1 MKKVFLIVSILIVGA
16 IGALGY
22 FVSWKFLLLG
32 LLVGPF
38 ILIGLYDMF
47 QSTHAIMRNFP
58 LVGRSRY
65 VAEWL
70 RPKVYQYFVES
81 DTEGAP
87 IPRIYRSIAYQRAKK
102 VLDTAPFGTQ
112 MSVYGE
118 GYEWMSHSIVAL
130 DAHELNKDPR
140 VDIGGSDCKQPY
152 NASILNI
159 GAMSYG
165 SLSKNAIA
173 ALNGGAAIGNFG
185 HNTGEG
191 GISPFHTQFS
201 GDLIYQI
208 GTGYFGARAEDGNF
222 DGEAFKIRATLPSVK
237 MIEIKLSQGAKPGH
251 GGILP
256 AKKATPE
263 IAKIRNI
270 EPYKDVISPP
280 YHKAFNTPIGL
291 CQFIKQCRDLSG
303 GKPVGFK
310 LCVGKKSEFIA
321 ICKAMLESGIKP
333 DFIAVDGGEG
343 GTGAAPLEFSNS
355 VGAPYRDGLSF
366 VYNTLVG
373 FNLKKDI
380 TLIASGKI
388 FTGFHIFRA
397 FALGADA
404 CYSARGMMMAL
415 GCIQALECNKNSC
428 PVGVATQE
436 PGLVKGLVVSDKKQ
450 RVANFH
456 EETVESF
463 VELMA
468 AAGLHHQD
476 QINRTHIYRR
486 VDTIKSKSYDQI
498 YPYLPEG
505 CLLDPES
512 IPRGWK
518 RDVAL
523 ARSDSFQ
530 PAFQEVFIEED

>member
-1 MKKVFLIVSILIVGA
+1 MKKIFLFGSILVVGA
-16 IGALGY
+16 IGALG
-22 FVSWKFLLLG
+22 FLVSWKFWLLG
-32 LLVGPF
+32 ILVIPVV
-38 ILIGLYDMF
+38 LMGLYDMF

-58 LVGRSRY
+58 LVGRTRY
-65 VAEWL
+65 IAEWL

-118 GYEWMSHSIVAL
+118 GYEWMSHSIAAL
-130 DAHELNKDPR
+130 DSHELNADPR
-140 VDIGGSDCKQPY
+140 VDIGGPDCKQVY
-152 NASILNI
+152 SASILNI

-173 ALNGGAAIGNFG
+173 SLNGGASIGRFA

-191 GISPFHTQFS
+191 GVSPFHTQFS

-208 GTGYFGARAEDGNF
+208 GTGYFGARGSDGNF
-222 DGEAFKIRATLPSVK
+222 DDDAFKIRATLPSVK

-280 YHKAFNTPIGL
+280 YHKAFNTPVGL
-291 CQFIKQCRDLSG
+291 CQFIKRCRDLSE

-321 ICKAMLESGIKP
+321 ICKAMIETGIKP

-380 TLIASGKI
+380 QLIASGKI

-456 EETVESF
+456 QETVESF

-505 CLLDPES
+505 CLLEPGS
-512 IPRGWK
+512 VPRGWK

-523 ARSDSFQ
+523 ARSDTFQ

>member
-1 MKKVFLIVSILIVGA
+1 MKKLFVIGAILVLAGIVALSFFVSKHFLWSLIVVGPIV
-16 IGALGY
+16 
-22 FVSWKFLLLG
+22 LLG
-32 LLVGPF
+32 L
-38 ILIGLYDMF
+38 YDIT

-58 LVGRSRY
+58 VVGRSRY
-65 VAEWL
+65 IAEWL

-118 GYEWMSHSIVAL
+118 GYEWMSHSIAAL
-130 DAHELNKDPR
+130 DAHELNHDPR
-140 VDIGGSDCKQPY
+140 VSIGGPDCTQPY
-152 NASILNI
+152 EASILNI

-165 SLSKNAIA
+165 SLSKNAIS
-173 ALNGGAAIGNFG
+173 ALNGGASIGSFA

-191 GISPFHTQFS
+191 GVSPFHTEFQ

-208 GTGYFGARAEDGNF
+208 GTGYFGARGKDGNF
-222 DGEAFKIRATLPSVK
+222 DDDAFTDRATLPSVK
-237 MIEIKLSQGAKPGH
+237 MIEVKLSQGAKPGH

-280 YHKAFNTPIGL
+280 YHKAFNTPESL
-291 CQFIKQCRDLSG
+291 CHFIKRCRDLSG

-310 LCVGKKSEFIA
+310 LCIGKKSEFLA
-321 ICKAMLESGIKP
+321 ICKAMISTGIKP
-333 DFIAVDGGEG
+333 DFIAIDGGEG

-366 VYNTLVG
+366 AYNALVG
-373 FNLKKDI
+373 YGLKKDI
-380 TLIASGKI
+380 QLIASGKI

-428 PVGVATQE
+428 PVGVATQD
-436 PGLVKGLVVSDKKQ
+436 PSLVKGLVVSDKKQ

-456 EETVESF
+456 RETVESF

-476 QINRTHIYRR
+476 QINRSHIYRR
-486 VDTIKSKSYDQI
+486 VDNVKSKSYDQI
-498 YPYLPEG
+498 YPYVSEG

-512 IPRGWK
+512 VPRGWR